1 MLRDHYSNV
10 NIQHLNTTLTE
21 ICAPVQSLY
30 DISDILM
37 KSFTDYST
45 CSQQQHSDNLN

>member
-10 NIQHLNTTLTE
+10 NIQHVNTTSTE

-30 DISDILM
+30 DYSDIPMEKFHGLQYLF
-37 KSFTDYST
+37 SAAAF
-45 CSQQQHSDNLN
+45 